1 MTGKESTMTNTLPEF
16 FAGIKNNDLAL
27 VTSLLD
33 ANPSLASAR
42 DEQGLSAVLTAA
54 YYQHPEV
61 TALLLERGAALD
73 LFEACA
79 AGSLKDVKTLLE
91 QNPQQI
97 NAFAADGFQP
107 LGLAAFFGHTEI
119 ARHLLSQGAQA
130 DVPSRN
136 GLHVSPLNSAAAG
149 GHLEIARLLL
159 EHGADPNQPQAD
171 EFVPLHAAAQNGQRE
186 LVELLLAHGADR
198 TLRNKYGQNAPDIA
212 LESEHPELA
221 SLLE

>member
-1 MTGKESTMTNTLPEF
+1 MTDDIPEF
-16 FAGIKNNDLAL
+16 FPAIKNGDLAL

-33 ANPSLASAR
+33 SNPSLASAR

-61 TALLLERGAALD
+61 AALLLERGATLD

-79 AGSLKDVKTLLE
+79 AGSLKDVKSSLGKL
-91 QNPQQI
+91 PDQI
-97 NAFAADGFQP
+97 NDFAPDGFQP

-130 DVPSRN
+130 DIPSRN

-159 EHGADPNQPQAD
+159 EQGANPNRPQAD
-171 EFVPLHAAAQNGQRE
+171 DFVPLHAAAQNGQRE
-186 LVELLLAHGADR
+186 LVALLLAHGADR
-198 TLRNKYGQNAPDIA
+198 TIRNKYGQNALDIA
-212 LESEHPELA
+212 LESGHPELA
-221 SLLE
+221 DLLK